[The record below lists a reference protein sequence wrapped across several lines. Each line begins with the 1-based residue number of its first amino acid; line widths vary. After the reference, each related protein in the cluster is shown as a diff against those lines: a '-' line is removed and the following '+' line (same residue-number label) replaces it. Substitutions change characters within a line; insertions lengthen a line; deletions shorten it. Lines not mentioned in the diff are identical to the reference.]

1 MVLLDAS
8 TYQLFSTFASN
19 QTGNVILLA
28 VGASG
33 IMEEHTTTL
42 YNGISLAGYLIFGFV
57 FGHLGNAAGP
67 RRRWWLLTSHV
78 AQLVLL
84 VCVLALTW
92 TRVFP
97 STRAQWPLL
106 LLLAMSSGI
115 QVAQARTSGIQ
126 ELPTAMLSSPM
137 VDLVVD
143 PHLWKLSLSDPSVQP
158 RNRRAMHVAAM
169 SGGAFAG
176 AFLHKA
182 SGAEASILVACV
194 IKLVIAFALVFVKGE
209 RRQEPKDVEKA
220 MGSERSRT

>member
-1 MVLLDAS
+1 
-8 TYQLFSTFASN
+8 
-19 QTGNVILLA
+19 
-28 VGASG
+28 
-33 IMEEHTTTL
+33 MEEHTTTL
-42 YNGISLAGYLIFGFV
+42 YNGISLAGYLVFGFI

-67 RRRWWLLTSHV
+67 RRRWWLLTSHL

-84 VCVLALTW
+84 ALVLAFTW
-92 TRVFP
+92 TRTFA
-97 STRAQWPLL
+97 SSKTQWPLL

-143 PHLWKLSLSDPSVQP
+143 PHLWKLSLSDASVQP

-169 SGGAFAG
+169 CSGAFAG

-194 IKLVIAFALVFVKGE
+194 VKLVITLALVFVKGE
-209 RRQEPKDVEKA
+209 AREVPRDEEKA
-220 MGSERSRT
+220 QGGSDRSDRGMLR